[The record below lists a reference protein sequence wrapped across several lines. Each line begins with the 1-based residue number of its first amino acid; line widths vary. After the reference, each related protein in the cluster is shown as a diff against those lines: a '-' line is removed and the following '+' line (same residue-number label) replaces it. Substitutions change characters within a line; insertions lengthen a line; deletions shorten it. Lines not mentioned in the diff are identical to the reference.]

1 MLNEVDVANS
11 YLRYMGGDSYVVKVK
26 TAVNNG
32 RKLVVVKDSYG
43 NAEIPFYTS
52 SFEEIYVVDVR
63 YFERNLVNF
72 IKTVGA
78 TDVLFTMSAYS
89 VVGDNADNIANL
101 ITQDSSSTIVDEQ
114 VAKKEEGTD

>member
-1 MLNEVDVANS
+1 MLS
-11 YLRYMGGDSYVVKVK
+11 
-26 TAVNNG
+26 
-32 RKLVVVKDSYG
+32 
-43 NAEIPFYTS
+43 
-52 SFEEIYVVDVR
+52 
-63 YFERNLVNF
+63 
-72 IKTVGA
+72 VGA